1 MVRIP
6 RDDAERPTGR
16 PRLLDPAT
24 LARRLRG
31 LPAFLCLDYD
41 GTLVPIAPRPDQATF
56 DDDGRALLRALA
68 GMFPVAIVSGR
79 ARAIVRSLVG
89 VPSLYYVGNH
99 GLEISGPRV
108 RLDVAVPARW
118 RRDLDT
124 FLGAIEADAPPGL
137 VIERKGVTASVHYRL
152 VSIED
157 RSRWLPALRRRMAPW
172 AAGGRLCLVRGK
184 AVYELRPPL
193 DWNKGAAVRW
203 LLSRPGMA
211 DRTPVY
217 LGDDTTDEDAFR
229 VVRENGIGI
238 LVGPP
243 RRSAARYRLS
253 GPAEVR
259 RLLARWQATRAGS
272 ADNDRSP
279 GRRR

>member
-1 MVRIP
+1 MARIP
-6 RDDAERPTGR
+6 PDDAERPTGR
-16 PRLLDPAT
+16 PRLLDPAA

-31 LPAFLCLDYD
+31 FPAFLFLDYD
-41 GTLVPIAPRPDQATF
+41 GTLVPIASRPAQATF

-108 RLDVAVPARW
+108 RRNVAVPARW
-118 RRDLDT
+118 RRDLAT
-124 FLGAIEADAPPGL
+124 FLGAIEADAPSGL

-157 RSRWLPALRRRMAPW
+157 RSRWLPALRRRLAAW
-172 AAGGRLCLVRGK
+172 AAGGRLYLVRGK

-193 DWNKGAAVRW
+193 DWDKGAAVRW
-203 LLSRPGMA
+203 LISRPGMT

-217 LGDDTTDEDAFR
+217 LGDDTTDENAFR
-229 VVRENGIGI
+229 AVRADGVGV
-238 LVGPP
+238 LVGRP
-243 RRSAARYRLS
+243 RRSAARYRLA
-253 GPAEVR
+253 GPAAVR
-259 RLLARWQATRAGS
+259 RLLVRWLAELDRRAGS
-272 ADNDRSP
+272 P
-279 GRRR
+279 L

>member
-1 MVRIP
+1 MARIP
-6 RDDAERPTGR
+6 PDDAERPTGR
-16 PRLLDPAT
+16 PRLLDPAA

-31 LPAFLCLDYD
+31 FPAFLFLDYD
-41 GTLVPIAPRPDQATF
+41 GTLVPIAARPDQATF

-108 RLDVAVPARW
+108 RRNVAVPARW
-118 RRDLDT
+118 RRDLAA
-124 FLGAIEADAPPGL
+124 FLGAIEADAPSGL

-157 RSRWLPALRRRMAPW
+157 RSRWLPTLRRRL
-172 AAGGRLCLVRGK
+172 AAWVAGDRLDLVRGK

-193 DWNKGAAVRW
+193 DWDKGAAVRW
-203 LLSRPGMA
+203 LISRPGMT

-229 VVRENGIGI
+229 AVRADGVGV
-238 LVGPP
+238 LVGRP
-243 RRSAARYRLS
+243 RRSAARYRLA
-253 GPAEVR
+253 GPAAVR
-259 RLLARWQATRAGS
+259 RLLVRWLAEFDRRAGS
-272 ADNDRSP
+272 P
-279 GRRR
+279 L

>member
-1 MVRIP
+1 MARIP
-6 RDDAERPTGR
+6 PDDAERPTGR
-16 PRLLDPAT
+16 PRLLDPAA
-24 LARRLRG
+24 LAQRLRG
-31 LPAFLCLDYD
+31 FPAFLFLDYD
-41 GTLVPIAPRPDQATF
+41 GTLVPIASRPAQATF

-108 RLDVAVPARW
+108 RRNVAVPARW
-118 RRDLDT
+118 RRDLAT
-124 FLGAIEADAPPGL
+124 FLGAIEADAPSGL

-157 RSRWLPALRRRMAPW
+157 RSRWLPALRRRLAAW
-172 AAGGRLCLVRGK
+172 AAGGRLYLVRGK

-193 DWNKGAAVRW
+193 DWDKGAAVRW
-203 LLSRPGMA
+203 LISRPGMT

-217 LGDDTTDEDAFR
+217 LGDDTTDENAFR
-229 VVRENGIGI
+229 AVRADGVGV
-238 LVGPP
+238 LVGRP
-243 RRSAARYRLS
+243 RRSAARYRLA
-253 GPAEVR
+253 GPAAVR
-259 RLLARWQATRAGS
+259 RLLVRWLAELDRRAGS
-272 ADNDRSP
+272 P
-279 GRRR
+279 L

>member
-1 MVRIP
+1 MARIP
-6 RDDAERPTGR
+6 PDDAERPTGR
-16 PRLLDPAT
+16 PRLLDPAA

-31 LPAFLCLDYD
+31 FPAFLFLDYD
-41 GTLVPIAPRPDQATF
+41 GTLVPIASRPAQATL

-108 RLDVAVPARW
+108 RRNVAVPARW
-118 RRDLDT
+118 RRDLAT
-124 FLGAIEADAPPGL
+124 FLGAIEADAPSGL

-157 RSRWLPALRRRMAPW
+157 RSRWLPALRRRLAAW
-172 AAGGRLCLVRGK
+172 AAGGRLYLVRGK

-193 DWNKGAAVRW
+193 DWDKGAAVRW
-203 LLSRPGMA
+203 LISRPGMT

-217 LGDDTTDEDAFR
+217 LGDDTTDENAFR
-229 VVRENGIGI
+229 AVRADGVGV
-238 LVGPP
+238 LVGRP
-243 RRSAARYRLS
+243 RRSAARYRLA
-253 GPAEVR
+253 GPAAVR
-259 RLLARWQATRAGS
+259 RLLVRWLAELDRRAGS
-272 ADNDRSP
+272 P
-279 GRRR
+279 L

>member
-1 MVRIP
+1 MARIP
-6 RDDAERPTGR
+6 PDDAERPTGR
-16 PRLLDPAT
+16 PRLLDPAA

-31 LPAFLCLDYD
+31 FPAFLFLDYD
-41 GTLVPIAPRPDQATF
+41 GTLVPIASRPDQATF

-108 RLDVAVPARW
+108 RRNVAVPARW
-118 RRDLDT
+118 RRDLAA
-124 FLGAIEADAPPGL
+124 FLGAIEADAPSGL

-157 RSRWLPALRRRMAPW
+157 RSRWLPTLRRRL
-172 AAGGRLCLVRGK
+172 AAWVAGDRLDLVRGK

-193 DWNKGAAVRW
+193 DWDKGAAVRW
-203 LLSRPGMA
+203 LISRPGMT

-229 VVRENGIGI
+229 AVRADGVGV
-238 LVGPP
+238 LVGRP
-243 RRSAARYRLS
+243 RRSAARYRLA
-253 GPAEVR
+253 GPAAVR
-259 RLLARWQATRAGS
+259 RLLVRWLAEFDRRAGS
-272 ADNDRSP
+272 P
-279 GRRR
+279 L